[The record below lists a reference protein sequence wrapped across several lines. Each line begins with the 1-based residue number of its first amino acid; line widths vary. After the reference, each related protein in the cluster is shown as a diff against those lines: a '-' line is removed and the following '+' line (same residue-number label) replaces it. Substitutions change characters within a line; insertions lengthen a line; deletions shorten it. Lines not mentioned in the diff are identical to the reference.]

1 MKIKTKLKLLAILCI
16 MSFSTVQIVE
26 NNVIKHAN
34 TNVEARFSSSRSSGT
49 FRSRT
54 TSRNNSFGSNR
65 SSSSFGRSNGG
76 LFGNFGGGGFF
87 RSFAGGMLGGMVSH
101 WIFGSSY
108 NSGFGS
114 IIGSII
120 NVIFWI
126 IIIVIVWKIIKYFLK
141 PKSNNSSSNPYQSNN
156 NFSQNQ
162 YTSMEQEKYEATKDD
177 AKNYIRDLKGLSDT
191 EVANYI
197 SGLENCY
204 TEEEVVRYVEDIENL
219 VDKRL
224 DEEEEKEENEL
235 ISYKSSCLAK
245 ANPLIPSQEQL
256 VIFEKVQK
264 AKTKEEVN
272 QILKPY
278 L

>member
-16 MSFSTVQIVE
+16 MAFSTVQIVE
-26 NNVIKHAN
+26 NNVIKHIN

-76 LFGNFGGGGFF
+76 LFGNFGGGFF

-126 IIIVIVWKIIKYFLK
+126 IIIVIVWKIIKHFLK

-156 NFSQNQ
+156 DFSQNQ
-162 YTSMEQEKYEATKDD
+162 YTSMEQEKYEATKAD

-191 EVANYI
+191 EVSNYI
-197 SGLENCY
+197 SGLESCY

-224 DEEEEKEENEL
+224 DEDQEKEEDEL

-245 ANPLIPSQEQL
+245 ANPFIPAQEQL

-272 QILKPY
+272 QILRQY